1 MNSNESRSNPSVEK
15 SSAKK
20 QSKEKE
26 APKRKPTKL
35 EKYCAKNKEK
45 SAHSEMTMTSVQMAE
60 SREDKASFHKCM
72 SLKTQGHDRELEEM
86 TFTRNNDDVHQ
97 LNSDLSHPFSAD
109 VQSILPLNSSHENK
123 LDGQTG
129 EIDQE
134 NDSMDKALAV
144 FTFKNETFDMKWLNK
159 SSPIK
164 EIKNCFKSED
174 NDFKDLSED
183 VKINLKRAKSELIFV
198 DDEHQILNNDIF
210 EVDLREDRKRFDKL
224 RDFSSNAKEHSPS
237 PVTIKWNLM
246 TSLSHQLGSH
256 HHSQSKVLRPMENLE
271 SRSNSVD
278 KEMKKSLEK
287 VPLVLS
293 SNKKSS
299 NISRTQS
306 REELS
311 ERVSKFYFQ
320 KQTSFANENEAFDL
334 IRKNLYPNFLNDKA
348 ADKERIR
355 SAEVSGSKTE
365 KRIVTP
371 SKTIT
376 ELFDKFDSAKKSV
389 GRKDEK

>member
-1 MNSNESRSNPSVEK
+1 
-15 SSAKK
+15 
-20 QSKEKE
+20 
-26 APKRKPTKL
+26 
-35 EKYCAKNKEK
+35 
-45 SAHSEMTMTSVQMAE
+45 
-60 SREDKASFHKCM
+60 
-72 SLKTQGHDRELEEM
+72 
-86 TFTRNNDDVHQ
+86 
-97 LNSDLSHPFSAD
+97 
-109 VQSILPLNSSHENK
+109 
-123 LDGQTG
+123 
-129 EIDQE
+129 
-134 NDSMDKALAV
+134 
-144 FTFKNETFDMKWLNK
+144 
-159 SSPIK
+159 
-164 EIKNCFKSED
+164 
-174 NDFKDLSED
+174 
-183 VKINLKRAKSELIFV
+183 
-198 DDEHQILNNDIF
+198 
-210 EVDLREDRKRFDKL
+210 
-224 RDFSSNAKEHSPS
+224 
-237 PVTIKWNLM
+237 
-246 TSLSHQLGSH
+246 
-256 HHSQSKVLRPMENLE
+256 
-271 SRSNSVD
+271 
-278 KEMKKSLEK
+278 MKKSLEK